1 MLDPQQELFIKL
13 KKDIESLGYDVYD
26 GFLPPE
32 NTPYPFVYIGEM
44 LQLDDANKTAV
55 FGMIEATIH
64 IYNNDPNKRGTV
76 SDMLLKIKTACRNIR
91 NTRYFS
97 WDVRNVT
104 QRIIPDNTTNTPL
117 LHGVLDVEFKF
128 S

>member
-1 MLDPQQELFIKL
+1 MDPQQELFIRL
-13 KKDIESLGYDVYD
+13 KKDIEALGYDVYD

-55 FGMIEATIH
+55 FGRIEATIH
-64 IYNNDPNKRGTV
+64 IYNDDPNKRGTV
-76 SDMLLKIKTACRNIR
+76 SDMLLKIKTVCRNIR
-91 NTRYFS
+91 NTRCFN

-104 QRIIPDNTTNTPL
+104 QRIIPDNTTCTPL
-117 LHGVLDVEFKF
+117 MHGVLDIEFKF